1 MQEVCRNIQEFLTA
15 HGIPD
20 WLVVFIISLC
30 PILECRL
37 GMFTA
42 IVLLKMNTFVGF
54 IISFLGNILPIPFIL
69 LLINWIFEVLKKV
82 PGINKVVYWLENKT
96 LKKKRDKIDKYGIWG
111 LLIFVA
117 IPLPGTGGWT
127 GALLASLLHLDK
139 KKSFLVISLGV
150 FYRRSYYDGAQPYNR
165 CGGFQLN
172 EILFK
177 RTYLDICALF
187 FFSVIDKYL

>member
-1 MQEVCRNIQEFLTA
+1 MVQDFCRQLQEFLTA
-15 HGIPD
+15 HGIPN
-20 WLVVFIISLC
+20 WLVVFIISVC

-42 IVLLKMNTFVGF
+42 IVLLEMNPFVGF

-69 LLINWIFEVLKKV
+69 LLINWIFKVLKKV
-82 PGINKVVYWLENKT
+82 PGINKAIFWLENKT
-96 LKKKRDKIDKYGIWG
+96 MQKRDKIDKYGIWG

-127 GALLASLLHLDK
+127 GALLASLLELDK

-150 FYRRSYYDGAQPYNR
+150 FIAGLIITVLSLVIGAAVFN
-165 CGGFQLN
+165 
-172 EILFK
+172 
-177 RTYLDICALF
+177 
-187 FFSVIDKYL
+187 

>member
-1 MQEVCRNIQEFLTA
+1 MQELCQTIQEFLTA

-42 IVLLKMNTFVGF
+42 IVLLGMNPFLGF
-54 IISFLGNILPIPFIL
+54 IISFIGNILPIPFIL
-69 LLINWIFEVLKKV
+69 LLINWIFEILKKV
-82 PGINKVVYWLENKT
+82 PVINKLIYWLEDKT
-96 LKKKRDKIDKYGIWG
+96 LKKRDKIDKYGVWG
-111 LLIFVA
+111 LLLFVA

-139 KKSFLVISLGV
+139 KKSFGVIAVGV
-150 FYRRSYYDGAQPYNR
+150 FIAGLIISILSLIIGAAV
-165 CGGFQLN
+165 F
-172 EILFK
+172 
-177 RTYLDICALF
+177 
-187 FFSVIDKYL
+187 

>member
-1 MQEVCRNIQEFLTA
+1 MVQDFCRQLQEFLTA

-20 WLVVFIISLC
+20 WLVVFIISVC

-42 IVLLKMNTFVGF
+42 IVLLEMNPFVGF

-69 LLINWIFEVLKKV
+69 LLINWIFNVLKKV
-82 PGINKVVYWLENKT
+82 PGINKAIFWLENKT
-96 LKKKRDKIDKYGIWG
+96 MQKRDKIDKYGIWG

-127 GALLASLLHLDK
+127 GALLASLLELDK

-150 FYRRSYYDGAQPYNR
+150 FIAGLIITVLSLVIGAAVFN
-165 CGGFQLN
+165 
-172 EILFK
+172 
-177 RTYLDICALF
+177 
-187 FFSVIDKYL
+187 

>member
-1 MQEVCRNIQEFLTA
+1 MQELCETLQQFLTA

-42 IVLLKMNTFVGF
+42 IVLLQMNPFVGF
-54 IISFLGNILPIPFIL
+54 AISFLGNILPIPFIL

-82 PGINKVVYWLENKT
+82 PGINKIVFWLEDKT
-96 LKKKRDKIDKYGIWG
+96 LKKRDKIDKYGIWG
-111 LLIFVA
+111 LLLFVA

-139 KKSFLVISLGV
+139 KKSFGVITIGV
-150 FYRRSYYDGAQPYNR
+150 FIAG
-165 CGGFQLN
+165 L
-172 EILFK
+172 I
-177 RTYLDICALF
+177 IALLSIF
-187 FFSVIDKYL
+187 VGNAVFG

>member
-1 MQEVCRNIQEFLTA
+1 MQQVCQAIQEFLSA

-20 WLVVFIISLC
+20 WLVVFIISLM

-42 IVLLKMNTFVGF
+42 IVLLGMNPFLGFV
-54 IISFLGNILPIPFIL
+54 ISFFGNILPIPFIL
-69 LLINWIFEVLKKV
+69 LLINKIFELLKKIPYV
-82 PGINKVVYWLENKT
+82 NKPIYWLEEHT
-96 LKKKRDKIDKYGIWG
+96 LKKKDKIDKYGVWG

-139 KKSFLVISLGV
+139 KKSFGVIAVGV
-150 FYRRSYYDGAQPYNR
+150 FIAGLIITVLSLIIGAAVF
-165 CGGFQLN
+165 G
-172 EILFK
+172 
-177 RTYLDICALF
+177 
-187 FFSVIDKYL
+187 

>member
-1 MQEVCRNIQEFLTA
+1 MQEVCRQLQEFLTS
-15 HGIPD
+15 HGIPN
-20 WLVVFIISLC
+20 WLVVFIISVC

-42 IVLLKMNTFVGF
+42 IVLLRMNPFVGF

-69 LLINWIFEVLKKV
+69 LLINWIFDVLIKV
-82 PGINKVVYWLENKT
+82 PGINKLVYWLEDKT
-96 LKKKRDKIDKYGIWG
+96 LKKRDKIDKYGVWG

-139 KKSFLVISLGV
+139 KKSFFVISFGV
-150 FYRRSYYDGAQPYNR
+150 FIAGLIITVLS
-165 CGGFQLN
+165 
-172 EILFK
+172 LFVGN
-177 RTYLDICALF
+177 AVF
-187 FFSVIDKYL
+187 G

>member
-1 MQEVCRNIQEFLTA
+1 MMQEICQTIQEFLTA

-20 WLVVFIISLC
+20 WLVVFIISLF

-42 IVLLKMNTFVGF
+42 IVLLDMNPFIGF

-69 LLINWIFEVLKKV
+69 LLINWIFEVFKKIPGLKNIV
-82 PGINKVVYWLENKT
+82 FWLEDKT
-96 LKKKRDKIDKYGIWG
+96 LKKRDKIDKYGIWG

-139 KKSFLVISLGV
+139 KKSFGVICVGV
-150 FYRRSYYDGAQPYNR
+150 FIAGFIITILSLIFGAVV
-165 CGGFQLN
+165 F
-172 EILFK
+172 
-177 RTYLDICALF
+177 
-187 FFSVIDKYL
+187 

>member
-1 MQEVCRNIQEFLTA
+1 MQELCRTLQEFLTA

-20 WLVVFIISLC
+20 WLVVFIISVC

-42 IVLLKMNTFVGF
+42 IVLLEMNPFVGF

-69 LLINWIFEVLKKV
+69 LLINWIFELFKKIPGLRNIVL
-82 PGINKVVYWLENKT
+82 WLEDKT
-96 LKKKRDKIDKYGIWG
+96 LKKRDKIDKYGVWG
-111 LLIFVA
+111 LLLFVA

-139 KKSFLVISLGV
+139 KKSFGVITVGVFIAGLIITLLSLVIGAAV
-150 FYRRSYYDGAQPYNR
+150 FG
-165 CGGFQLN
+165 
-172 EILFK
+172 
-177 RTYLDICALF
+177 
-187 FFSVIDKYL
+187 